1 MREISVDGCE
11 DIGDIYGVVFEMI
24 ANADTVGRTITAHL
38 DQFDEITEKFVATY
52 KIIHSTDIKEYET
65 ALLHKMIDTIPDRTT
80 MVHCDFHA
88 GNVMYQEGQIVVI
101 DMADIG
107 YGHPIFDLAGNA
119 RYSGSATRQKVHGM
133 TQENMLRF
141 RDKLLTLYFNI
152 KDDDTLAKVKE
163 MCDAFGLLRGA
174 LFPMKHRQIAPEL
187 KAFHVE
193 ETRKNLF
200 PRID

>member
-65 ALLHKMIDTIPDRTT
+65 ALLHKMIDVIPERTT
-80 MVHCDFHA
+80 IVHCDFHA
-88 GNVMYQEGQIVVI
+88 SNVMYQEGQIVVI

-107 YGHPIFDLAGNA
+107 YGHPIFDLSGNA

-141 RDKLLTLYFNI
+141 WDKLLTLYFNI
-152 KDDDTLAKVKE
+152 KDDDTLAKVKN
-163 MCDAFGLLRGA
+163 MCNAFGLLRGA
-174 LFPMKHRQIAPEL
+174 LFPMTPSNCARIEG
-187 KAFHVE
+187 
-193 ETRKNLF
+193 F
-200 PRID
+200 PRRRNTQKSFPAH